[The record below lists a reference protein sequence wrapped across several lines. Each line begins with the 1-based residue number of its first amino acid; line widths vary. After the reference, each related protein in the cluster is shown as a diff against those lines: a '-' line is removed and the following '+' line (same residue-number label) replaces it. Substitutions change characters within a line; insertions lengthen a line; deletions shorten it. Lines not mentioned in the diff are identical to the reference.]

1 MLTYGTTG
9 FPNRN
14 AEIDELLD
22 EKITFT
28 RSGKLGTGIEDGS
41 ILLNNGSR
49 FRQPARCTRVR
60 AGAFCD
66 LSLGDDKVEEQ
77 GRDCGPMVWP
87 KRRDPV

>member
-22 EKITFT
+22 EKIMFT

-49 FRQPARCTRVR
+49 FR
-60 AGAFCD
+60 
-66 LSLGDDKVEEQ
+66 
-77 GRDCGPMVWP
+77 
-87 KRRDPV
+87 

>member
-28 RSGKLGTGIEDGS
+28 RSGKLGTSIEDGS

-49 FRQPARCTRVR
+49 FR
-60 AGAFCD
+60 
-66 LSLGDDKVEEQ
+66 
-77 GRDCGPMVWP
+77 
-87 KRRDPV
+87 